1 MKYKTI
7 RNLCIAGVVGIIL
20 LIVLF
25 SSIATIPTG
34 FVGVKTRFGKVQ
46 ETMIN
51 EGFNL
56 KAPFIEKIVKIDCRT
71 QKIDYTMEASSR
83 DLQKVSNLKISVN
96 YNVSKDSANQLYR
109 NVGTDYKTIVLEPAI
124 YEAVK
129 STIANY
135 TAEEL
140 ITKRDE
146 VSALALEA
154 LYNRVNNKGIYITAL
169 SIADLSF
176 SPEFDAAIEAKQ
188 IVEQQTKQ
196 AEYELEKAKIEN
208 EKAIENAKAE
218 AEVMRQQ
225 NAQITEQ
232 TLRLKE
238 LEIQQAFIEKW
249 NGQLSTYSM
258 GNSVPFINIG
268 N

>member
-1 MKYKTI
+1 
-7 RNLCIAGVVGIIL
+7 
-20 LIVLF
+20 
-25 SSIATIPTG
+25 
-34 FVGVKTRFGKVQ
+34 
-46 ETMIN
+46 
-51 EGFNL
+51 
-56 KAPFIEKIVKIDCRT
+56 
-71 QKIDYTMEASSR
+71 MEASSR

-96 YNVSKDSANQLYR
+96 YNVSKNSANQLYR

-124 YEAVK
+124 YEAIK

-154 LYNRVNNKGIYITAL
+154 LYNRVNDKGIYITAL

>member
-1 MKYKTI
+1 MHYK
-7 RNLCIAGVVGIIL
+7 V
-20 LIVLF
+20 
-25 SSIATIPTG
+25 
-34 FVGVKTRFGKVQ
+34 
-46 ETMIN
+46 
-51 EGFNL
+51 
-56 KAPFIEKIVKIDCRT
+56 
-71 QKIDYTMEASSR
+71 
-83 DLQKVSNLKISVN
+83 
-96 YNVSKDSANQLYR
+96 
-109 NVGTDYKTIVLEPAI
+109 
-124 YEAVK
+124 
-129 STIANY
+129 
-135 TAEEL
+135 
-140 ITKRDE
+140 
-146 VSALALEA
+146 
-154 LYNRVNNKGIYITAL
+154 IYITAL
-169 SIADLSF
+169 IIADLSF
-176 SPEFDAAIEAKQ
+176 SAEFDAAIEAKQ

-268 N
+268 D